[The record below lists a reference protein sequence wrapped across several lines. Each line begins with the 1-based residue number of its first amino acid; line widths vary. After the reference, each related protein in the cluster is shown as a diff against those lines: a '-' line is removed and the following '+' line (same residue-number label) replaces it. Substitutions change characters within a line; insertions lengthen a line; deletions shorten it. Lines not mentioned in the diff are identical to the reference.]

1 MKKETSFCVSSH
13 VEGKETLT
21 DGKIQG
27 KSHEWGNRSSPPV
40 RRQGVLAWKVLSTS
54 QGFSLYSLL
63 SSVKGIHGKA
73 SDADTDFPPITRMAD
88 NRLEERKTEGL
99 GRRGVRKPTRS
110 FPFSVLRT
118 DTITLHVL
126 STAVRKS
133 NGRKLIFCREFSNTH
148 FVLSKCYL

>member
-27 KSHEWGNRSSPPV
+27 KSHGGGNRSSPPV

-73 SDADTDFPPITRMAD
+73 SDADTDFPPNHEDGGQQARREKD
-88 NRLEERKTEGL
+88 GGPGQKRREEAHTL
-99 GRRGVRKPTRS
+99 L
-110 FPFSVLRT
+110 SV
-118 DTITLHVL
+118 
-126 STAVRKS
+126 
-133 NGRKLIFCREFSNTH
+133 FCAS
-148 FVLSKCYL
+148 Y